1 MNLTNR
7 AEMREQNG
15 SQLPNG
21 KSNSFHN
28 HIQLNC
34 QLCRLI
40 FPLLHE
46 RIPRQT
52 LAAWAVEAGYSK
64 GYVASLLSRVLVSL
78 GLRERN
84 KGAGRKPSL
93 AALELL
99 AHARSQYGEDFLK
112 VMRAAWRAGK
122 AQLAPAITLNETSER
137 TCNLIVAPQL
147 DETPD
152 SRHTKQRELVSHRNH
167 LFKRTCKPAAEI
179 NSKKR
184 KII

>member
-1 MNLTNR
+1 MKALNHTKHL
-7 AEMREQNG
+7 G
-15 SQLPNG
+15 SQALKERYLQCFGVRTN
-21 KSNSFHN
+21 NSALL
-28 HIQLNC
+28 QSVV
-34 QLCRLI
+34 RDLI
-40 FPLLHE
+40 HE
-46 RIPRQT
+46 GIPRQT

-99 AHARSQYGEDFLK
+99 AHARSQHGENFLK

-122 AQLAPAITLNETSER
+122 AQLAAATTPNETSER
-137 TCNLIVAPQL
+137 TSSLIVAPQL
-147 DETPD
+147 DGMPD
-152 SRHTKQRELVSHRNH
+152 SRPAKQCNRP
-167 LFKRTCKPAAEI
+167 FARTCKRAAEI

>member
-1 MNLTNR
+1 MKTLDHGKQLSPQALKERYLRCFGERTNNAALLQSVVR
-7 AEMREQNG
+7 D
-15 SQLPNG
+15 
-21 KSNSFHN
+21 
-28 HIQLNC
+28 
-34 QLCRLI
+34 LI
-40 FPLLHE
+40 HE
-46 RIPRQT
+46 GIPRQT

-99 AHARSQYGEDFLK
+99 AHARSQYGEDLLK

-122 AQLAPAITLNETSER
+122 AQLAAAATRNETSER
-137 TCNLIVAPQL
+137 NSSLIVAPQL
-147 DETPD
+147 DVMPD
-152 SRHTKQRELVSHRNH
+152 PRHPKQREFVSHRNH
-167 LFKRTCKPAAEI
+167 PFKRTCKPAAEM
-179 NSKKR
+179 NSKKL